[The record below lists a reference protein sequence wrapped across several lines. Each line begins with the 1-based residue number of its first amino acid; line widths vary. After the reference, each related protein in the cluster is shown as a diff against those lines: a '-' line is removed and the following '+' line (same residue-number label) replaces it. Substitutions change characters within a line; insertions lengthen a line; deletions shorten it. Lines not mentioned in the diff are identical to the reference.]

1 MISRVADSCFWLYR
15 YMERV
20 ENVARLLD
28 VNLLVVLDTKTNEQ
42 ERWRPVLIVA
52 GEEPRFVQRLGASCA
67 DDAQAVQNYMV
78 FDEENPVSIVSS
90 LRWARENARSIRDT
104 ISLEMWE
111 ALNAF
116 WLWLGESGHKSFV
129 RNPHHFYSEVK
140 EQCALFHGLT
150 HNSVMHNDPFNFMRL
165 GMLLERASQT
175 ARVLD
180 VKYHAMGPSHP
191 DKESLEEGI
200 EWIAL
205 LRSCSGYE
213 SFFKKSGVQFGGPAI
228 AAFLILEPDFPRSVL
243 HCIGRAVNFIQ
254 RVRGT
259 TPGPIGARAAD
270 LLGALYARLTSTNI
284 RDITSVKAGIHKEC
298 TRIVEETARIC
309 EAMRL
314 DFFDPPLPEM
324 AKLTKMGSMFQS
336 QG

>member
-28 VNLLVVLDTKTNEQ
+28 VNLLVVLDTQTNDQ

-52 GEEPRFVQRLGASCA
+52 GEEPRFIERFGADSA
-67 DDAQAVQNYMV
+67 DDAHAVQNYMV
-78 FDEENPVSIVSS
+78 FDEENPVSIMSS

-116 WLWLGESGHKSFV
+116 WLWLGESGQKSFAKD
-129 RNPHHFYSEVK
+129 PHQFYSEVK

-150 HNSVMHNDPFNFMRL
+150 HNTVMHNDPFNFMRL

-180 VKYHAMGPSHP
+180 VKYHAMGPSRP

-213 SFFKKSGVQFGGPAI
+213 SFFKKSGVQFGGQSI
-228 AAFLILEPDFPRSVL
+228 AGFLILEQDFPRSVL
-243 HCIGRAVNFIQ
+243 YCIGRALNFIQ
-254 RVRGT
+254 RVRGAGT
-259 TPGPIGARAAD
+259 GPIGERSAE
-270 LLGALYARLTSTNI
+270 LIGALHARLVATKI
-284 RDITSVKAGIHKEC
+284 EDIIGAKSGIHKEC
-298 TRIVEETARIC
+298 TRIVEETAQIC
-309 EAMRL
+309 EAMKL
-314 DFFDPPLPEM
+314 EFFDPPLPEM
-324 AKLTKMGSMFQS
+324 AKLMKMGSMTQAQS
-336 QG
+336 